1 MFYIRRKFLTTL
13 EMQNHRRHL
22 AAILFTDIVGYTAMM
37 QQNETK
43 AVVVMKRYTA
53 VLQNAVSTNSGQIL
67 NDYGDGSLC
76 SFPSV
81 TDALKCALELQEQLQ
96 AEPVVPL
103 RIGLHIG
110 EIFFDDGK
118 VMGDGVN
125 IASRIQSL
133 GQANTVL
140 FSGEINNKIK
150 NHPEFKSVSLGQFEF
165 KNVDE
170 PIEVFALANEGL
182 LIPKRELLSGKLKK
196 TQKKYSTRKTILPVA
211 LILLLIVAAFLYKK
225 SSGNNDLSGKEKTIA
240 VLPFRNISVQKEENE
255 PFCVGVALELQR
267 KLEWLGGL
275 IPIAPQSVEKYR
287 DTKMS
292 PVDIANELGRIS
304 FLVQG
309 SVLRD
314 KNKVKV
320 FISLIDGLTGK
331 EKWSADYSG
340 EVEDVFSLQE
350 NIAQEIASQ
359 LQVKITPD
367 QQNHIGRV
375 STKSARAI
383 DAYNEALTSYVNL
396 VTAVHPLYWDSLPSN
411 PQLNSKYRKTL
422 TLCDSAIKTDPSM
435 AEAYVLKGQ
444 TYFYSIHDWYE
455 SADQKALIL
464 DSMRLL
470 GNTALQI
477 DKSSADAYLLIS
489 RCFNRSDS
497 ALVYLEKALTIN
509 SNSFDVNRE
518 LADYYALADPEKAIR
533 LSKKAIRLSPLS
545 IWTPSVYQNLGFAYH
560 NFGEFEKAESYGKK
574 AIELSDNSMIE
585 VEAMRNLTIIYLH
598 WGKADSVIK
607 YASQHLDKEPNAL
620 YEIAEAYC
628 NLKNDC
634 AKASELYERLWNR
647 YNNHSNPHRWAVA
660 LINIGKTKEAKEK
673 IELAIK
679 EYKEKN
685 DTLSYDYA
693 GICALSG
700 QTARA
705 LDILRKFDWQW
716 GSLYLIQY
724 DKLFDNVRNEKEFKD
739 IVRKAHDE
747 KTKLREKIR
756 KIEERGEL

>member
-1 MFYIRRKFLTTL
+1 
-13 EMQNHRRHL
+13 MQNHRRHL

-37 QQNETK
+37 QQNEME
-43 AVVVMKRYTA
+43 AVTVMKRYTS

-81 TDALKCALELQEQLQ
+81 NDALKCALELQEQLQ
-96 AEPVVPL
+96 NRPVVPL
-103 RIGLHIG
+103 RIGVHIG
-110 EIFFDDGK
+110 EIFFEDGK

-133 GQANTVL
+133 GQSNTIL
-140 FSGEINNKIK
+140 FSEEVNNKIK
-150 NHPEFKSVSLGQFEF
+150 NRPEYKSVSLGQFEF
-165 KNVDE
+165 KNVGE
-170 PIEVFALANEGL
+170 AIEVFALANDGL
-182 LIPKRELLSGKLKK
+182 LVPKRELLIGKLKE
-196 TQKKYSTRKTILPVA
+196 TQKKSFTKKIIVA
-211 LILLLIVAAFLYKK
+211 AALLLLLIVAGFLYKK
-225 SSGNNDLSGKEKTIA
+225 SSGHDDNSGKENTIA
-240 VLPFRNISVQKEENE
+240 VLPFRNISVNKEENE

-287 DTKMS
+287 DSKMS
-292 PVDIANELGRIS
+292 PVDIATELGGIS

-314 KNKVKV
+314 KNKIKV
-320 FISLIDGLTGK
+320 FISLIDGRTGK
-331 EKWSADYSG
+331 EKWSADYPG

-367 QQNHIGRV
+367 EQNRISRV

-383 DAYNEALTSYVNL
+383 DAYNEALTSYVRL
-396 VTAVHPLYWDSLPSN
+396 ATAVHPLYWDSLPSS
-411 PQLNSKYRKTL
+411 PQLNSEYRKTL

-435 AEAYVLKGQ
+435 AEVYVLKGQ
-444 TYFYSIHDWYE
+444 TYFYSISDWYA
-455 SADQKALIL
+455 SAAKKALIS

-470 GNTALQI
+470 ANTALQI

-489 RCFNRSDS
+489 RCFNGSDS
-497 ALVYLEKALTIN
+497 ALIYLEKALTIN
-509 SNSFDVNRE
+509 PNSFDVNRE
-518 LADYYALADPEKAIR
+518 LGIYYAAADPEKAIR
-533 LSKKAIRLSPLS
+533 FSKKAIRLSPLS
-545 IWTPSVYQNLGFAYH
+545 VWTPSVYQNLGFAYH
-560 NFGEFEKAESYGKK
+560 NFGEFEKAESYVKK
-574 AIELSDNSMIE
+574 AIELSNNSMIA
-585 VEAMRNLTIIYLH
+585 VDAVRMVTVIYLH

-607 YASQHLDKEPNAL
+607 YGSQNLDQEPNAL

-647 YNNHSNPHRWAVA
+647 YNNHTNPHRWAIA
-660 LINIGKTKEAKEK
+660 LMNIGKTKEAKEK
-673 IELAIK
+673 IEQAIK
-679 EYKEKN
+679 EYKERN

-700 QTARA
+700 QKAKA
-705 LDILRKFDWQW
+705 LDILSKFDWQW
-716 GSLYLIQY
+716 GSLYLIQN

-739 IVRKAHDE
+739 ILRKAHDE

-756 KIEERGEL
+756 KMEERGEL

>member
-1 MFYIRRKFLTTL
+1 
-13 EMQNHRRHL
+13 MQNQRRHL

-37 QQNETK
+37 QQNEME
-43 AVVVMKRYTA
+43 AVAVMKRYTA
-53 VLQNAVSTNSGQIL
+53 VLQKAVANNSGEIL

-81 TDALKCALELQEQLQ
+81 TDSVKCALELQEQLQ
-96 AEPVVPL
+96 RNPVVPL
-103 RIGLHIG
+103 RIGLHVG
-110 EIFFDDGK
+110 EIFFEDGK

-133 GQANTVL
+133 GQTNTVL
-140 FSGEINNKIK
+140 FSGEINNKLK
-150 NHPEFKSVSLGQFEF
+150 NRPEFKSVSLGQFEF

-170 PIEVFALANEGL
+170 PVEIFALANEGL
-182 LIPKRELLSGKLKK
+182 LVPQRGQLSGKLK
-196 TQKKYSTRKTILPVA
+196 QAEKKSSTKKIIVATA
-211 LILLLIVAAFLYKK
+211 LILLVIVAGFLYKNF
-225 SSGNNDLSGKEKTIA
+225 SGNSDNSGKEKTIA

-292 PVDIANELGRIS
+292 PIDIANELGGIS

-314 KNKVKV
+314 KNKIKV

-367 QQNHIGRV
+367 EQNHIGRV

-383 DAYNEALTSYVNL
+383 DAYNEALTSYVKL

-411 PQLNSKYRKTL
+411 PQLNSEYRKTL
-422 TLCDSAIKTDPSM
+422 SLCDSAIKSDPSM
-435 AEAYVLKGQ
+435 AEAYILKGQ

-464 DSMRLL
+464 DSMRSL
-470 GNTALQI
+470 GKTALQI
-477 DKSSADAYLLIS
+477 DKSSADAYLLLA
-489 RCFNRSDS
+489 RCFHGRDS
-497 ALVYLEKALTIN
+497 ALIYLEKALTIN
-509 SNSFDVNRE
+509 PNSFDVNRE
-518 LADYYALADPEKAIR
+518 LVSYYSVVDPEKAIR
-533 LSKKAIRLSPLS
+533 MSKKAIRLNPLS
-545 IWTPSVYQNLGFAYH
+545 IWVPLVYRDLGFTYH
-560 NFGEFEKAESYGKK
+560 NFGEFEKAEAYCKK
-574 AIELSDNSMIE
+574 AIDLSDNSMIE
-585 VEAMRNLTIIYLH
+585 VGAIRNLTIIYLH

-607 YASQHLDKEPNAL
+607 YASQVVEKESNAL

-634 AKASELYERLWNR
+634 AKASELYEGLWNR

-660 LINIGKTKEAKEK
+660 LMNIGKTKEAKEK
-673 IELAIK
+673 IEQAFT
-679 EYKEKN
+679 EYKERH

-700 QTARA
+700 EKAKA
-705 LDILRKFDWQW
+705 LDILSKFDWPW
-716 GSLYLIQY
+716 GSPYLIQY
-724 DKLFDNVRNEKEFKD
+724 DKLFDNLRNEKEFKD
-739 IVRKAHDE
+739 IVLKAHDE

-756 KIEERGEL
+756 KMEERGEL